1 MKNPINVLVVID
13 HTIERKGLSHLLNAL
28 PSIAV
33 IGEAAGGRE
42 AVLMARESCPD
53 VIIIDQEM
61 FQKNGPDP
69 IWRICKDNPDTSI
82 LLLSNSGTDEQTL
95 FDYEMGN
102 LGFAQ
107 KNAAPEALAQ
117 LIQEMTTDGTRDG
130 AHEKPQEDLQLQS
143 DKNV

>member
-53 VIIIDQEM
+53 VIVIDQEM

-102 LGFAQ
+102 LGIAQ
-107 KNAAPEALAQ
+107 KSASPEA
-117 LIQEMTTDGTRDG
+117 
-130 AHEKPQEDLQLQS
+130 
-143 DKNV
+143 